1 MVPIYFFNRILIGK
15 KRYFSKKKYGALVPF
30 LNLHPKL
37 TLETLEQGGKY
48 VQNVSVI
55 NFEQV
60 NVGWS

>member
-15 KRYFSKKKYGALVPF
+15 KRSFSKKKYGALVPF
-30 LNLHPKL
+30 LNLRPKL